1 MKIFSMAETLTEAVH
16 TYHLDREG
24 VPELVPLGFPD
35 IDEELGGLGPGSC
48 GILAAATGVG
58 KSSAMLAAMLNSPV
72 KVGAVSL
79 EDGPDVIGARILAAL
94 TGINSRRIR
103 RKVDLT
109 GAELTQ
115 LLEAAKH
122 PQLDNVF
129 FAYPTA
135 GRLAQVEAAA
145 TTLAGEF
152 GCKLVWL
159 DYLQKVRGHG
169 KNDRR
174 NEVGETFT
182 SFQRACAEGG
192 AAGMAIS
199 QFRRLTDGER
209 VPQIFHLKESGDLE
223 NEARLIVLAHKQQAD
238 SDPTPRVRFFV
249 AKSVF
254 GGESLKFD
262 YTRDDSGTLR
272 RASLFD
278 PLDDEDF

>member
-1 MKIFSMAETLTEAVH
+1 MSRIYSIAETLVEAVH
-16 TYHLDREG
+16 TYHLDRDG
-24 VPELVPLGFPD
+24 VPELVPLGLPA
-35 IDEELGGLGPGSC
+35 IDDELGGLGPGSC

-58 KSSAMLAAMLNSPV
+58 KSSSMLAGMLASPV
-72 KVGAVSL
+72 PVGAVSL
-79 EDGPDVIGARILAAL
+79 EDGPDVVGARVLAAI

-109 GAELTQ
+109 AKEIDA
-115 LLEAAKH
+115 LLHAAKH
-122 PQLDNVF
+122 PTLNNIF

-135 GRLAQVEAAA
+135 GRLSQVEAATKA
-145 TTLAGEF
+145 LTEA

-169 KNDRR
+169 TNDRR

-182 SFQRACAEGG
+182 TFQRACAEGG

-223 NEARLIVLAHKQQAD
+223 NEARLIVLAHRITAGDDK
-238 SDPTPRVRFFV
+238 TPRVRFFV

-254 GGESLKFD
+254 GGESIKFD

-272 RASLFD
+272 STSLFD